1 MNHNNIPQDEI
12 ESKYRSID
20 EIKSEHHYIDEFES
34 KHRSIDEI
42 NIKFRLMDD
51 EIKFLNLNNA
61 DLVKRLQ
68 KYTNSDGHKKY
79 YEKNK
84 EKVKINGSK
93 YLKKLKEENPE
104 KLKEYA
110 HRAYMN
116 RKYKLLKKKNEDT
129 ILIESRA

>member
-1 MNHNNIPQDEI
+1 MNTQEI
-12 ESKYRSID
+12 ISNLESELERV
-20 EIKSEHHYIDEFES
+20 
-34 KHRSIDEI
+34 
-42 NIKFRLMDD
+42 
-51 EIKFLNLNNA
+51 NLKNL
-61 DLVKRLQ
+61 DLIQRLQ

-84 EKVKINGSK
+84 ERVKINGSK

-116 RKYKLLKKKNEDT
+116 RKEKLLKEKLLNTGVNK
-129 ILIESRA
+129 IE